1 MKTSIVILSSIL
13 ILSVFLP
20 FLLFVLNGTKNTAST
35 KKHINSLLKDNGI
48 VYGIKEIWRKS
59 FIGISDNNN
68 ILTYVYFELGKP
80 TAININVAEIKQCHV
95 IKNYNYDK
103 KKIASLKSQY
113 LELSYK
119 SSSKLNTTINFYNV
133 DDDLSEDFEL
143 QRIEKWHKLITSLI
157 PEQQVIKKAS

>member
-1 MKTSIVILSSIL
+1 MKTSVVILSIIL
-13 ILSVFLP
+13 TLSVFIP

-35 KKHINSLLKDNGI
+35 KKLINSFLKDNGI

-59 FIGISDNNN
+59 FIGISNNNN

-80 TAININVAEIKQCHV
+80 TVININLAEIKQCHV

-103 KKIASLKSQY
+103 KKIASLKSLC

-119 SSSKLNTTINFYNV
+119 SSSKLNTSINFYNV
-133 DDDLSEDFEL
+133 DDDLSEDLEI
-143 QRIEKWHKLITSLI
+143 QRIEKWHKVILNTI
-157 PEQQVIKKAS
+157 PFQNIIKIAS